1 MTTLKHTIVFPLLA
15 IALTGCASPDTTRRE
30 MTSWEGRPVKEPVG
44 CARSTA
50 DVRRQAFLHLVWRG
64 AQGSVAVPDV
74 STNARAPTRG
84 TGYHMSQT
92 QTYCERVAQVDEEA
106 AAVIQSITW
115 EGNGCSGFERK
126 EWA

>member
-1 MTTLKHTIVFPLLA
+1 SSARPFRRTGMVRPTNLSTRERPIRMTTLKHTIVFPLLA

-92 QTYCERVAQVDEEA
+92 QTYCE
-106 AAVIQSITW
+106 
-115 EGNGCSGFERK
+115 
-126 EWA
+126 